1 MELIVRI
8 EEKPWQ
14 HIGLSVHVIKG
25 LDVIMILY
33 ITNGPSTK
41 ALINLNALLLV
52 SITAKV

>member
-8 EEKPWQ
+8 EGKPWQ
-14 HIGLSVHVIKG
+14 HIGLSVHIIKG